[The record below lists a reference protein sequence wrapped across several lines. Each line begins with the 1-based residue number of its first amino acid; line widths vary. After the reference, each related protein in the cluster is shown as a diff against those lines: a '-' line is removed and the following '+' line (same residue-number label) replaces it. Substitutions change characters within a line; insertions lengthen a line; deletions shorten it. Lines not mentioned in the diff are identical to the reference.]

1 MQRLIPFIKITVSV
15 CIILFLL
22 VNLDHTNVLNT
33 LKVVDINLL
42 VGASV
47 VFLIGQILS
56 ARRYQ
61 ILVKVCNG
69 QISFFYSLK
78 IHFIGLFFNQI
89 LPSGMGGDVVKG
101 IYASTIL
108 SIRQATISVISDRAF
123 GLVIMCLLFLLFGPY
138 YYSLLDNQNSFYFL
152 ILVGISGVAWLPIG
166 IFGFCILK
174 SYFTNF
180 YKIIIN
186 NALVSYINSF
196 LQYFLKSI
204 KLHSAELFTISLVIH
219 FSGIAAYFLIARA
232 LGVNA
237 SFISYSLMVPLI
249 FLFALAPISIAGW
262 GVREASSI
270 WFLGQIGATPENA
283 FAISILFGFMLII
296 VSLPG
301 VVLFAKSKNR

>member
-1 MQRLIPFIKITVSV
+1 MQRFIPFIKITVSV

-108 SIRQATISVISDRAF
+108 SIRQATIR
-123 GLVIMCLLFLLFGPY
+123 P
-138 YYSLLDNQNSFYFL
+138 
-152 ILVGISGVAWLPIG
+152 
-166 IFGFCILK
+166 K
-174 SYFTNF
+174 
-180 YKIIIN
+180 K
-186 NALVSYINSF
+186 
-196 LQYFLKSI
+196 
-204 KLHSAELFTISLVIH
+204 
-219 FSGIAAYFLIARA
+219 
-232 LGVNA
+232 
-237 SFISYSLMVPLI
+237 
-249 FLFALAPISIAGW
+249 
-262 GVREASSI
+262 
-270 WFLGQIGATPENA
+270 
-283 FAISILFGFMLII
+283 
-296 VSLPG
+296 
-301 VVLFAKSKNR
+301 